1 MIISNPPYISK
12 KDYENLDEE
21 IRLYEPAEALTDGSD
36 GLQFYDKIFS
46 LIENGLGI
54 KFCLLELSGLQ
65 TEAILNRARQVPAKN
80 MEVFE
85 DLNHIPRV
93 LQLEIR

>member
-1 MIISNPPYISK
+1 
-12 KDYENLDEE
+12 
-21 IRLYEPAEALTDGSD
+21 
-36 GLQFYDKIFS
+36 